1 MRIKFLTI
9 GMIFAFVGS
18 ICLLAADR
26 SDAATSFAA
35 SRSLYLSNCARCH
48 GADGNADTESGRL
61 YDVPVISGGRM
72 KRKSKTRLASIISRG
87 GKSMPGFG
95 KKLTK
100 QQIASLANY
109 VRTL

>member
-9 GMIFAFVGS
+9 GLIVALTGS
-18 ICLLAADR
+18 VCLLAADR
-26 SDAATSFAA
+26 SDAATKFEA

-48 GADGNADTESGRL
+48 GADGSADTESGRL
-61 YDVPVISGGRM
+61 YDVPAISGGRLR
-72 KRKSKTRLASIISRG
+72 RKSKTRLTSIITRG
-87 GKSMPGFG
+87 GGSMPGFG

-100 QQIASLANY
+100 QQIASLVNY